1 MGYKRSFFSGFT
13 LNGALK
19 LSSKVVSAIKI
30 WFLARLLTP
39 TDFGLFSLVLV
50 SVSLIEVFTESG
62 INIVLVQSQK
72 KIEEYIDT
80 AWIFSIFRGF
90 VICGVMTLLAFSM
103 SSYYHEP
110 HLLNL
115 ILFASFVPIIKGFIN
130 PGIITFYKELN
141 FKKDTMYRFAL
152 IITDFIV
159 AIIGGL
165 LLKNTYALVIPLF
178 FSAAMDVFI
187 SFKYVSIKP
196 RLKFNLPIFKEIF
209 AHSKWLNGIS
219 ILDYLNKNVDNL
231 IIGRMLGTTSLGLY
245 QNAFALSQSL
255 TAEIGLSAIH
265 ASFPIYA
272 RLSEDLERLRRSFFK
287 VAGLF
292 SLITLPPALILVL
305 FPELIIRLQFGDQ
318 WLNAIAIL
326 PILALAG
333 YVQGFL
339 NIGSTI
345 FTVKKKY
352 RLLSLSLAITLVSM
366 VAGLMILSPRY
377 GLVGSALS
385 VLISRLITL
394 PVFFGLLVSVL
405 RNEKKYLGLRLY
417 LK

>member
-1 MGYKRSFFSGFT
+1 MGYKRSFYSGFT

-19 LSSKVVSAIKI
+19 LSSKVIAAIKI

-62 INIVLVQSQK
+62 INVVLVQSQK

-80 AWIFSIFRGF
+80 AWIFSIFRGL
-90 VICGVMTLLAFSM
+90 VICGVMILLAFSM
-103 SSYYHEP
+103 SSYYNEP
-110 HLLNL
+110 NLLNL
-115 ILFASFVPIIKGFIN
+115 ILFASLVPIIKGFIN

-152 IITDFIV
+152 VITDFVV

-165 LLKNTYALVIPLF
+165 ILKNTYALVIPLF
-178 FSAAMDVFI
+178 FSAAVDVYI
-187 SFKYVSIKP
+187 SFKYIPIKP
-196 RLKFNLPIFKEIF
+196 QFKFSLPIFKEIF

-231 IIGRMLGTTSLGLY
+231 IIGRMLGTASLGLY

-272 RLSEDLERLRRSFFK
+272 RLSEDAERLRRSFFK
-287 VAGLF
+287 VASLF
-292 SLITLPPALILVL
+292 SLLTLVPTIILII

-318 WLNAIAIL
+318 WLSAIAIL

-352 RLLSLSLAITLVSM
+352 YMLSLSLGITLISLVI
-366 VAGLMILSPRY
+366 GLMVLSPRY

-394 PVFFGLLVSVL
+394 PIFFGLLVSVL
-405 RNEKKYLGLRLY
+405 RNEKK
-417 LK
+417 